1 MALNNSSGSTN
12 GPKMILNDQLLP
24 KRDYLING
32 GVLQLQGGSSM
43 VTTKSVEALIV
54 FKDEI

>member
-1 MALNNSSGSTN
+1 
-12 GPKMILNDQLLP
+12 MILNDQLVP

-32 GVLQLQGGSSM
+32 GSGGGVLLQGGSSM
-43 VTTKSVEALIV
+43 VTTKSVETLIV